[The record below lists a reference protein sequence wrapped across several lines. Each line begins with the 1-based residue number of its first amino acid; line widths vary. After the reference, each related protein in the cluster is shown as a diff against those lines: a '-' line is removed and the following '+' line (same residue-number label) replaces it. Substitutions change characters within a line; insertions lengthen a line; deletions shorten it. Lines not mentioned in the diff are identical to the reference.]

1 MKGLFLFRYFYCGKL
16 ILEYLRGRANKQM
29 ESEKKRIKAGL
40 KCSFMAKTTIE
51 FCFKTKWNDRRC
63 ISSQIMVTIEIGQSC
78 QFNFAK

>member
-1 MKGLFLFRYFYCGKL
+1 
-16 ILEYLRGRANKQM
+16 M

-51 FCFKTKWNDRRC
+51 FCFKTKWNDQRC